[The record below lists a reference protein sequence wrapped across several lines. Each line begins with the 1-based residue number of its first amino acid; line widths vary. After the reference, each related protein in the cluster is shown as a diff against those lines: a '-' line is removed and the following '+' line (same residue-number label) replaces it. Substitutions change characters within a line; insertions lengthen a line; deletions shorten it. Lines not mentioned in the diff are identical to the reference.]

1 MTTETSFDVRP
12 DRGRPQQ
19 PQRQK
24 QQQEPNKYRT
34 NVRPAPYH
42 IPAAPPIAWAPG
54 NSPRRA
60 WLSRFVLMALLI
72 LQALLS
78 LRLDNSASPGELQT
92 LPDFRKGEFFTGSSL
107 YPSIAGALYNG
118 LGLGGLR
125 FLSTVFM
132 VCATG
137 LLYSWTTRL
146 FNERVGLSAAGAF
159 SVAAPTLVLGALATE
174 DALSVLLLAGAVW
187 LVVLSR
193 SGPMWPA
200 LAAGPVALLA
210 VVVKYSALFYLPSI
224 LALAILVS
232 LRHTTVAQAMVRAAS
247 LGVSF
252 LIAAVFYMV
261 STSGVETPET
271 PALSEL
277 FQGWFNWLG
286 LFLAFGVF
294 GMVMYIRKARMGEVP
309 NGAAPDPSPMWRAL
323 LCTAFLLPALL
334 APFLL
339 MATPVSGTLWRP
351 GLAFGALLAASIVG
365 VGLVRMIGAHFR
377 FPQLGIMAGVAL
389 LSLGM
394 AQSEYEYKL
403 WPDYENIAKVL
414 DGEVTP
420 EGRYLAADPSSFS
433 FHMENYRP
441 SQWTAIEDKPMK
453 GAAGLEAALRKG
465 TYDLVVIETPTTS
478 ETEKAVLD
486 QLAKQGRYRMLTGVP
501 FHLGWDIKTHQ
512 IWIPN
517 LEASS
522 ASKPGQ

>member
-12 DRGRPQQ
+12 DRGREPQQ
-19 PQRQK
+19 QK
-24 QQQEPNKYRT
+24 QQQEPNKYRS
-34 NVRPAPYH
+34 NVRPAPYR

-54 NSPRRA
+54 NSKRRA
-60 WLSRFVLMALLI
+60 WLSRFVLLALLL

-78 LRLDNSASPGELQT
+78 FRLTNSASPGELQT
-92 LPDFRKGEFFTGSSL
+92 LPDFRTGDFLTGSSL

-118 LGLGGLR
+118 LGLGGVR
-125 FLSTVFM
+125 FLSTLFM

-137 LLYSWTTRL
+137 LLYSWSTRL

-159 SVAAPTLVLGALATE
+159 CVAAPTLVLGALATE
-174 DALSVLLLAGAVW
+174 DALALLLLAGAIW

-193 SGPMWPA
+193 SGPLWPA

-210 VVVKYSALFYLPSI
+210 VVVKYAALFYLPSI
-224 LALAILVS
+224 LMLAVLVS

-261 STSGVETPET
+261 STSGLTTPEA

-294 GMVMYIRKARMGEVP
+294 GTVMYVRKARMGEVP
-309 NGAAPDPSPMWRAL
+309 HGAAPDPSPMWRLL
-323 LCTAFLLPALL
+323 LCTAFLLPALIS
-334 APFLL
+334 PFLL

-351 GLAFGALLAASIVG
+351 GLAFGALLAAAIVG

-377 FPQLGIMAGVAL
+377 FPQLGIMAAVAL

-403 WPDYENIAKVL
+403 WPNYENIAKVL
-414 DGEVTP
+414 DGEVKP
-420 EGRYLAADPSSFS
+420 EGRYLASSPGTFS
-433 FHMENYRP
+433 FYMEEYRS
-441 SQWTAIEDKPMK
+441 SQWTAIADKPMN

-465 TYDLVVIETPTTS
+465 TYDLVVIETPTGS
-478 ETEKAVLD
+478 DEEKAVLD
-486 QLAKQGRYRMLTGVP
+486 QLAKEGRYRMLTGVP
-501 FHLGWDIKTHQ
+501 FQLGWDINTHQ
-512 IWIPN
+512 IWIKN
-517 LEASS
+517 LATP
-522 ASKPGQ
+522 AAPKPGQ